1 MNVVLLVQDL
11 MFKSRIGEA
20 ARAAGI
26 AVHAAPR
33 GRLVDTCRES
43 GARLVIADLDDRG
56 RDALPELAA
65 LRAEPALASVRVVGF
80 LSHVD
85 AARAVAAREAGLE
98 RVMARS
104 AFVKELPALLAAV
117 ADGEVRS

>member
-11 MFKSRIGEA
+11 MFRSRIGEA
-20 ARAAGI
+20 ARAAGV

-33 GRLVDTCRES
+33 GRLVDTCRQS

-65 LRAEPALASVRVVGF
+65 LRAEPSLAGVHVVGF

-85 AARAVAAREAGLE
+85 AGRATAAREAGLE

-104 AFVKELPALLAAV
+104 AFVKELPALLATV
-117 ADGEVRS
+117 AGEERRS

>member
-1 MNVVLLVQDL
+1 MNVVLVVQDL

-117 ADGEVRS
+117 ADGEAGS

>member
-1 MNVVLLVQDL
+1 MSVVLLVQDL

-20 ARAAGI
+20 ARGAGI

-33 GRLVDTCRES
+33 GRLVESCRES

-65 LRAEPALASVRVVGF
+65 LRADPALAGVRVIGF

-104 AFVKELPALLAAV
+104 AFVKELPTLLAAIV
-117 ADGEVRS
+117 DGEVRS